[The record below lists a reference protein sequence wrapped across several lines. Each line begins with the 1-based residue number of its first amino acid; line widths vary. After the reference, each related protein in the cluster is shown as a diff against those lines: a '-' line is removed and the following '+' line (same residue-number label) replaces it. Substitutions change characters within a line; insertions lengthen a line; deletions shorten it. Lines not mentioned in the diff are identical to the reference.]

1 MHVGGLNGDRG
12 GPFRARCGW
21 LDGLLLLLA
30 LLLLL
35 SLWLVECLHLHV
47 HGHHGIRVGDGG
59 GGRVDSPLIGFTL
72 EELVDGELKGG
83 AGDGKGGG
91 GGVVGLDGE
100 RGVAKG
106 HAGRCG
112 RGWA

>member
-12 GPFRARCGW
+12 GPFGACCGG
-21 LDGLLLLLA
+21 LDGLLLLA

-35 SLWLVECLHLHV
+35 SLWLLECLHLHV
-47 HGHHGIRVGDGG
+47 HRHRIGVGDGD
-59 GGRVDSPLIGFTL
+59 GGRRVHSPLIGFTL
-72 EELVDGELKGG
+72 EEFVDGELESG
-83 AGDGKGGG
+83 AGDGKAGG

-106 HAGRCG
+106 HAGG
-112 RGWA
+112 SGGGWA